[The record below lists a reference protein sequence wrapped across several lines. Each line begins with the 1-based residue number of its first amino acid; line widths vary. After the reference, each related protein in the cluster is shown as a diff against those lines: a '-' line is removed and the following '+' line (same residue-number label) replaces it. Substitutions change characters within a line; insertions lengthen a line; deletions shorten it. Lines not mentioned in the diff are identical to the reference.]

1 MNLMISMAV
10 AVMSIVDLIG
20 LHADATRPKV
30 GRCGSALARYY
41 SRSVLEKIAST

>member
-10 AVMSIVDLIG
+10 AAMSIVDLIG

-30 GRCGSALARYY
+30 SRCGPASARYY
-41 SRSVLEKIAST
+41 SRSGLEK